1 MKKNNMNI
9 SEILALIVS
18 YMKVQIE
25 YTEFKLK
32 SYKEWNEDECEDSCC
47 ENSTVSISD
56 ETEPS
61 FDEKF
66 REEWA

>member
-32 SYKEWNEDECEDSCC
+32 SYKEWNEDECKDSCC

-56 ETEPS
+56 ETKPS

-66 REEWA
+66 REEWL